1 MWKFDNLM
9 MDLARGVRA
18 KNKMNVK
25 DLSGGDDIGANYDGF
40 VIINLPDSV
49 VLRVVSRSLLLAI
62 FVLTLPLIGY
72 ISGRLSS
79 ENVVDVTGFEFFP
92 EIFQD
97 LAYEGLVKMG
107 DKGLILSSGIGH
119 PVKNLQFLY
128 SNDVELVVESD
139 LDGKSWFPD
148 ESFDIVFSSSLDGSK
163 KLTDRILRI
172 GGIVVMKLGNGPAD
186 EFQRDPNYKIVYLR
200 RFDVTVLAMRK
211 ADHVN
216 QAQHSGVT
224 RKLFG
229 FTPEA
234 KKDALNGLE
243 DVWLEPPRRA
253 LAKSNKLRNFRFL
266 PDLIGDSL
274 ENYPH
279 RIFITD
285 EKTQSVEWFKQNY
298 PTRNQDFQIYN
309 LDMEMNYEET
319 EAKGLV
325 KSEVPFTRGVSDWM
339 ANNVKKEDYVVM
351 KAEAEMVEEMMSKK
365 TISLVDE
372 LFLECK
378 NQWQDG
384 SKSKRAYWQCLSLYG
399 KLRDEGIAVHQWL
412 N

>member
-1 MWKFDNLM
+1 

-18 KNKMNVK
+18 KKNKMNVK
-25 DLSGGDDIGANYDGF
+25 DLGDVGGNYDGY

-62 FVLTLPLIGY
+62 FVITLPLIGY
-72 ISGRLSS
+72 ISGRLAG
-79 ENVVDVTGFEFFP
+79 ENVVDVTGFKYFP

-97 LAYEGLVKMG
+97 LVYEGLVKMG
-107 DKGLILSSGIGH
+107 DKGLILSSGVGH
-119 PVKNLQFLY
+119 PAKNLQFLY
-128 SNDVELVVESD
+128 SNEVELVVESD
-139 LDGKSWFPD
+139 LNGKSSFQD
-148 ESFDIVFSSSLDGSK
+148 ESFDIVFSSSLEGSK
-163 KLTDRILRI
+163 KLTDRILRA
-172 GGIVVMKLGNGPAD
+172 GGIVVMELGNGPAY
-186 EFQRDPNYKIVYLR
+186 EFQRDPNYKVVYLR
-200 RFDVTVLAMRK
+200 RLDVTVLAMRK

-216 QAQHSGVT
+216 QAQYSGVT
-224 RKLFG
+224 RKLF
-229 FTPEA
+229 EA
-234 KKDALNGLE
+234 KKDALRGLE

-253 LAKSNKLRNFRFL
+253 LAESNKLRTDYRFL
-266 PDLIGDSL
+266 PDLMGDSL
-274 ENYPH
+274 ENYP
-279 RIFITD
+279 RRVFITD

-319 EAKGLV
+319 VAKGSV
-325 KSEVPFTRGVSDWM
+325 KNEVPFTSGVSNWM

-365 TISLVDE
+365 MISLVDE
-372 LFLECK
+372 LFLECR

-384 SKSKRAYWQCLSLYG
+384 SKSKRAYWQCLALYG